1 MYGYCEEKL
10 DVNYFWELKV
20 NKSEFEEYCC
30 KLYFYIYR
38 LKFPSI

>member
-20 NKSEFEEYCC
+20 NKSEFEEYCN
-30 KLYFYIYR
+30 KNLFLY
-38 LKFPSI
+38 LQA